1 MDEKNQNEEILKR
14 NIESG
19 VISCMAMCR
28 LVYIHGKEVGF
39 NEQQA
44 MMMAG
49 LYLTSVLGPGKE
61 KPGR

>member
-28 LVYIHGKEVGF
+28 LIYLKGRKVGF
-39 NEQQA
+39 DEQQA

-49 LYLTSVLGPGKE
+49 LYMTSVLSPGKE